1 MSLLKMAK
9 LLILNFSFMNEKYLK
24 DQKNQ
29 FKNKIIV
36 ITGSTQGSGA
46 ETAKLFAA
54 RGAKAITIC
63 GRQEEKGKK
72 VREEIESL
80 GAKCLYVKA
89 DLAKVEDCKKII
101 SLTDKEFGTVNVLV
115 NVAGYTQ
122 RGTILSAT
130 LENYENNFNI
140 NARAPFILMQESIK
154 IMIRDKNKGTIAN
167 VLSMAMYSGMPFIV
181 AYSGSKGALSIMTR
195 NIANAVSGHQIRVNA
210 INIGWT
216 DTPAEHDIQT
226 KVHKGGEDWLK
237 NAEKKVPFKRLT
249 KTIDVAKGLAFM
261 CSEES
266 GLMTGSIIDF
276 DQTVHGWH
284 SYSAYDTNILDDS
297 LLGE

>member
-1 MSLLKMAK
+1 MT
-9 LLILNFSFMNEKYLK
+9 EKYLTN
-24 DQKNQ
+24 QTEQ
-29 FKNKIIV
+29 FKNKVII

-46 ETAKLFAA
+46 ETARLLAA

-63 GRQEEKGKK
+63 GRQENKGKK
-72 VREEIESL
+72 VKEEIESL
-80 GAKCLYVKA
+80 GTKCLYVKA
-89 DLAKVEDCKKII
+89 DLAKVEDCKQIV
-101 SLTDKEFGTVNVLV
+101 SLTDKEFGSVHSLV
-115 NVAGYTQ
+115 NVAGFTE
-122 RGTILSAT
+122 RGTILSTT

-140 NARAPFILMQESIK
+140 NARAPFILMQEVIK

-167 VLSMAMYSGMPFIV
+167 LLSMAMYSGMPFIV
-181 AYSGSKGALSIMTR
+181 AYSGSKAALSIMTR
-195 NIANAVSGHQIRVNA
+195 NIANALSGHQIRVNA
-210 INIGWT
+210 LNIGWT
-216 DTPAEHDIQT
+216 DTPAEHDIQ
-226 KVHKGGEDWLK
+226 KRVHKGGEDWLK
-237 NAEKKVPFKRLT
+237 NAEEKVPFKRLT

-284 SYSAYDTNILDDS
+284 SYSSYDTKVLDDS